1 MKILNSLEGY
11 IDTYNPWKNTYA
23 LFRSL
28 LGFSTL
34 LVLLFNSTDILF
46 SYRDRKSVV

>member
-23 LFRSL
+23 LFR
-28 LGFSTL
+28 
-34 LVLLFNSTDILF
+34 
-46 SYRDRKSVV
+46 